1 MKNTLRFSGLLPIII
16 LYIAGT
22 ENMKRIV
29 RIVLFIGTLVLIAG
43 LVGFIALKIG
53 EFRLA
58 GEQSAS
64 AEYTILRNAVAPITS
79 EQEFGDQF
87 VRDRL
92 KSLYGASAHLLAVQV
107 LDRNGLV
114 LWKMPDDSPYFASP
128 ATSPGSVFSAPGI
141 STVIYMTPLPEG
153 MKLMALYSI
162 LSQRDIANTLLVP
175 IIALAAWIV
184 LLVVLQFVLKE
195 KPAEGAEAAP
205 APAEAPSGEEPQEI
219 AETIEEET
227 LEEEEEKL
235 EEATGQN
242 IEEGAPEAAGMEAT
256 ELDEEMEE
264 ILQDQEVP
272 FEEKPPVTASATE
285 TPPQPE
291 PALDVEMLAHTQ
303 KVVQEEPGAQP
314 PSQSVPE
321 EDFEKAQFVAPPEKP
336 EQISEPTTF
345 PSNLSLDAL
354 RRTLETEL
362 QRNQETS
369 LLLIQCILAGASD
382 PSALA
387 LGVTI
392 RDYFAS
398 ASLVFELAKGCYAAV
413 LPGTD
418 AGSSLKLAVDLDD
431 VLTTTASLYK
441 DIAEE
446 PPFYF
451 GISALYA
458 RTIPPER
465 LYKEALAAL
474 HKARESG
481 SRILAF
487 KPASAAA

>member
-1 MKNTLRFSGLLPIII
+1 
-16 LYIAGT
+16 
-22 ENMKRIV
+22 MKRIV

-79 EQEFGDQF
+79 EQELGDQF

-175 IIALAAWIV
+175 IIVLAAWIV

-195 KPAEGAEAAP
+195 KPAEGAEAEP
-205 APAEAPSGEEPQEI
+205 TPAEEPSGEEPQEI
-219 AETIEEET
+219 AGT

-242 IEEGAPEAAGMEAT
+242 IEEGAPEAAGVEAT

-264 ILQDQEVP
+264 ILQDQELP
-272 FEEKPPVTASATE
+272 PEEKPPVAASEAE
-285 TPPQPE
+285 MPPQPE
-291 PALDVEMLAHTQ
+291 PAIDVEVLARTQ
-303 KVVQEEPGAQP
+303 KVEEEEPGAQP
-314 PSQSVPE
+314 TSPSSVPE
-321 EDFEKAQFVAPPEKP
+321 EDFEEAQFVAPPEKP

-392 RDYFAS
+392 RDYFSS

-474 HKARESG
+474 HKAHESG

>member
-16 LYIAGT
+16 LYTAGT

-79 EQEFGDQF
+79 EQELGDQF

-175 IIALAAWIV
+175 IIVLAAWIV

-195 KPAEGAEAAP
+195 KPAEGAEAEP
-205 APAEAPSGEEPQEI
+205 TPAEEPSGEEPQEI
-219 AETIEEET
+219 AGT

-242 IEEGAPEAAGMEAT
+242 IEEGAPEAAGVEAT

-264 ILQDQEVP
+264 ILQDQELP
-272 FEEKPPVTASATE
+272 PEEKPPVAASEAE
-285 TPPQPE
+285 MPPQPE
-291 PALDVEMLAHTQ
+291 PAIKVEVLAHTQ
-303 KVVQEEPGAQP
+303 KVVKEEPGEQP
-314 PSQSVPE
+314 ISPPIPE
-321 EDFEKAQFVAPPEKP
+321 EDFEEAQFVAPPEKP

-474 HKARESG
+474 HKAHESG

>member
-1 MKNTLRFSGLLPIII
+1 
-16 LYIAGT
+16 
-22 ENMKRIV
+22 MKRIV

-79 EQEFGDQF
+79 EQELGDQF

-175 IIALAAWIV
+175 IIVLAAWIV

-195 KPAEGAEAAP
+195 KPAEGAEAEP
-205 APAEAPSGEEPQEI
+205 TPAEEPSGEEPQEI
-219 AETIEEET
+219 AGT

-242 IEEGAPEAAGMEAT
+242 IEEGVPEAAGVEAT

-264 ILQDQEVP
+264 ILQDQELP
-272 FEEKPPVTASATE
+272 SEEKPPVATSE
-285 TPPQPE
+285 AEMPPQPE
-291 PALDVEMLAHTQ
+291 PAIDVEVLARTQ
-303 KVVQEEPGAQP
+303 KVEEEEPGAQP
-314 PSQSVPE
+314 TSPSSVPE
-321 EDFEKAQFVAPPEKP
+321 EDFEEAQFVAPPEKP

-392 RDYFAS
+392 RDYFSS

-474 HKARESG
+474 HKAHESG

>member
-1 MKNTLRFSGLLPIII
+1 
-16 LYIAGT
+16 
-22 ENMKRIV
+22 MKRIV

-79 EQEFGDQF
+79 EQELGDQF

-175 IIALAAWIV
+175 IIVLAAWIV

-195 KPAEGAEAAP
+195 KPAEGAEAEP
-205 APAEAPSGEEPQEI
+205 TPAEEPSGEEPQEI
-219 AETIEEET
+219 AGT

-242 IEEGAPEAAGMEAT
+242 IEEGVPEAEGVEAT

-264 ILQDQEVP
+264 ILQDQELP
-272 FEEKPPVTASATE
+272 SEEKPPVATSE
-285 TPPQPE
+285 AEMPPQPE
-291 PALDVEMLAHTQ
+291 PAIDVEVLARTQ
-303 KVVQEEPGAQP
+303 KVEEEEPGAQP
-314 PSQSVPE
+314 TSPSSVPE
-321 EDFEKAQFVAPPEKP
+321 EDFEEAQFVAPPEKP

-392 RDYFAS
+392 RDYFSS

-474 HKARESG
+474 HKAHESG